1 MQNKGFVKVFAVLL
15 ALVCIFYLSFSFVTR
30 HHEKKA
36 EKIAA
41 LQGEAAGQHYLDSLT
56 NEPVYFG
63 VWTLKECRE
72 MGIGLGLDLKGGMN
86 VILEVSVPDVVEA
99 LADHKDDANF
109 KQAIA
114 QAKQEAK
121 EGKDDFISLFVKD
134 YKAIAPNSNLA
145 ELFAT
150 QQLRGKVNT
159 KTSDREVEKVL
170 RDEVKAAI
178 DNSFNVIRTRIDRFG
193 VVQPNIQALEGQEGR
208 IMVEL
213 PGIKEPERVRK
224 LLQGSANLEFWETYT
239 TSEAVPFLVQLDSK
253 LAAAGVEANASEAK
267 AEEAAEV
274 AETTAEADAAAEV
287 ADSAKATADDALAA
301 IAKGAAAETANAQAE
316 AQSAQAD
323 EQALKQHPLLAR
335 LQVLQQD
342 NGACVGYASKRD
354 LEAISALFE
363 TPEAKAV
370 LPTDM
375 KLLWGVKGIDKN
387 DEVYELYA
395 IKVTERNG
403 RAPLEGDVVTD
414 AKDEYD
420 QNSRPCVSMQMN
432 VEGARR
438 WAALTKAN
446 VHRPIAIV
454 LDNYVYSAPNVQNEI
469 TGGNSQITGNF
480 TAEDTRDLANVLKS
494 GKMPAPANIVSEEI
508 VGPTLGQESI
518 RQGFI
523 SIILAFIALMLY
535 MVAMYGFRPG
545 MVANCALLFNLF
557 FTLGILTS
565 FQAALTMSGI
575 AGMVLTLGMAV
586 DANVLIFERTKE
598 EMRGGKPVRQAMQAG
613 YSNAFS
619 AIIDSNVTS
628 ILTGIILYY
637 FGTGPIR
644 GFATTYI
651 IGIIISFFTAVY
663 LTRVVFDSMMSKEK
677 WLDLTFTTPL
687 SRKFLSNTN
696 YNFMGAYKRS
706 FAIFGAI
713 VLLAVVSWANRG
725 FSRSIDFTGG
735 RNFVV
740 LFEKEV
746 SPESVRPLFAEAF
759 PESNTSVI
767 ALGTEGKTLRI
778 STNYRID
785 EDGMEVDSEI
795 EQKLFDVLKQG
806 GQLSSD
812 LTVDNFINR
821 DERAGG
827 SIISSQKVGP
837 SIAENIT
844 RGAIISVIL
853 ALIVIFVYILVRFR
867 NWAFSFGAITALA
880 VDTIFILGMYSACW
894 GWMPFS
900 LEIDQT
906 FIGALLTC
914 IGYSINDKVV
924 FDRIRE
930 NLGLYPKRDKQLLF
944 NQSLNATLTRTINTS
959 VSTFIVLLFIF
970 AFGGIS
976 IRSFAFAM
984 MLGVVIGTLTSM
996 FIAAP
1001 VAYLIMG
1008 SKIKEKEA

>member
-1 MQNKGFVKVFAVLL
+1 MQNKGFVKTFAVLL
-15 ALVCIFYLSFSFVTR
+15 SLVCIFYLSFSFVTSY
-30 HHEKKA
+30 HENKA

-41 LQGEAAGQHYLDSLT
+41 VKGEAAGQHYLDSLT

-63 VWTLKECRE
+63 VWSLKECRE

-109 KQAIA
+109 KAAVA
-114 QAKQEAK
+114 QASK
-121 EGKDDFISLFVKD
+121 ETTEGQGDFISLFIKD
-134 YKAIAPNSNLA
+134 YKELAPNSSLA

-159 KTSDREVEKVL
+159 KSSDREVEKVL
-170 RDEVKAAI
+170 RDEVRDAI
-178 DNSFNVIRTRIDRFG
+178 NNSYNVLRTRIDRFG
-193 VVQPNIQALEGQEGR
+193 VVQPNIQALEGQQGR
-208 IMVEL
+208 IMVEM

-224 LLQGSANLEFWETYT
+224 LLQGSANLEFWETYIT
-239 TSEAVPFLVQLDSK
+239 TEATPYLITLDQK
-253 LAAAGVEANASEAK
+253 LASAGVTENV
-267 AEEAAEV
+267 AEEEIAEVETDEV
-274 AETTAEADAAAEV
+274 AENAEETDSVASDAKKADAK
-287 ADSAKATADDALAA
+287 DLAA
-301 IAKGAAAETANAQAE
+301 IAKGADNTAKEAANTAQNN
-316 AQSAQAD
+316 
-323 EQALKQHPLLAR
+323 EQALKEHPLLAR
-335 LQVLQQD
+335 LQLLNQN
-342 NGACVGYASKRD
+342 NGAVVGYANKRD
-354 LEAISALFE
+354 MEAISALFE
-363 TPEAKAV
+363 TPEAKGT
-370 LPTDM
+370 LPDDI
-375 KLLWGVKGIDKN
+375 KLLWGVKSIDKN

-403 RAPLEGDVVTD
+403 RAPLEGDVVTT
-414 AKDEYD
+414 ARDEFD
-420 QNSRPCVSMQMN
+420 NNGHPDVTMQMN

-446 VHRPIAIV
+446 KGRPIAIV
-454 LDNYVYSAPNVQNEI
+454 LDNLVYSAPNVMNEI

-480 TAEDTRDLANVLKS
+480 TPEDTRDLANVLNS
-494 GKMPAPANIVSEEI
+494 GKMPAPAKIVSEEI
-508 VGPTLGQESI
+508 VGPSLGQESI
-518 RQGFI
+518 NQGMW
-523 SIILAFIALMLY
+523 SMLLAFIALMLY
-535 MVAMYGFRPG
+535 MIFMYGFTPG
-545 MVANCALLFNLF
+545 MVANCALLLNLF

-586 DANVLIFERTKE
+586 DANVLIYERTKE
-598 EMRGGKPVRQAMQAG
+598 EMAKGKAVRQAMTDG

-651 IGIIISFFTAVY
+651 IGILVSFFTAVY
-663 LTRVVFDSMMSKEK
+663 LTHVVYDSRMSKDK
-677 WLDLTFTTPL
+677 WLGLTFSTPF
-687 SRKFLSNTN
+687 SRKFLSNTKF
-696 YNFMGAYKRS
+696 NFMAAWKKSYT
-706 FAIFGAI
+706 IFGI
-713 VLLAVVSWANRG
+713 IILVAVSSWCVRG

-740 LFEKEV
+740 LFEKV
-746 SPESVRPLFAEAF
+746 VQPETVRELLADAF
-759 PESNTSVI
+759 PESNTSAI
-767 ALGTEGKTLRI
+767 ALGTEGKTIRI
-778 STNYRID
+778 STNYRIN
-785 EDGMEVDSEI
+785 EDGTEVDSEI
-795 EQKLFDVLKQG
+795 ESKLFEVLKQG
-806 GQLSSD
+806 NLLGSD
-812 LTVDNFINR
+812 LTEETFINR

-837 SIAENIT
+837 SIAESIT

-853 ALIVIFVYILVRFR
+853 ALIVIFIYILVRFR
-867 NWAFSFGAITALA
+867 NVAFSLGAISALA
-880 VDTIFILGMYSACW
+880 VDTMFILGMFSLCW

-924 FDRIRE
+924 VFDRIRE
-930 NLGLYPKRDKQLLF
+930 NINLYPKRDKQTLF
-944 NQSLNATLTRTINTS
+944 NMSLNQTLTRTINTS

-970 AFGGIS
+970 VFGGAS

-984 MLGVVIGTLTSM
+984 MLGVVIGTITSM
-996 FIAAP
+996 FVAAP
-1001 VAYLIMG
+1001 TAYLIMG
-1008 SKIKEKEA
+1008 RKIKEVEEPNK

>member
-15 ALVCIFYLSFSFVTR
+15 ALVCIFYLSFSFVTKYY
-30 HHEKKA
+30 EGKA

-41 LQGEAAGQHYLDSLT
+41 VEGEEAGQHYLDSLA

-86 VILEVSVPDVVEA
+86 VILEVSVPDVVKA

-109 KQAIA
+109 NQAVE
-114 QAKQEAK
+114 QAKKEA
-121 EGKDDFISLFVKD
+121 EAGQGDFISLFIKD
-134 YKAIAPNSNLA
+134 YKELAPNSNLA

-159 KTSDREVEKVL
+159 KSTDREVESVL
-170 RDEVKAAI
+170 REEVKAAI

-213 PGIKEPERVRK
+213 PGIKEPNRVRK

-239 TSEAVPFLVQLDSK
+239 TTEAVPFLVQLDSK
-253 LAAAGVEANASEAK
+253 LAAAGVEENAEENA
-267 AEEAAEV
+267 AEEAAEEV
-274 AETTAEADAAAEV
+274 EPAA
-287 ADSAKATADDALAA
+287 ADSAAAPAADDALAA
-301 IAKGAAAETANAQAE
+301 IAKGDNAEAAAANNSAATE
-316 AQSAQAD
+316 A
-323 EQALKQHPLLAR
+323 ALKAHPLLAR
-335 LQVLQQD
+335 LQVLNQD

-354 LEAISALFE
+354 MDAISALFE
-363 TPEAKAV
+363 TPEAKAF
-370 LPTDM
+370 LPADM
-375 KLLWGVKGIDKN
+375 KLLWGVKGVDKN
-387 DEVYELYA
+387 DQVYELYA
-395 IKVTERNG
+395 IKITERNG

-420 QNSRPCVSMQMN
+420 QQSRPCVTMQMN

-446 VHRPIAIV
+446 IHRPIAIV

-469 TGGNSQITGNF
+469 TGGNSQITGRF
-480 TAEDTRDLANVLKS
+480 TPEDTRDLANVLKS
-494 GKMPAPANIVSEEI
+494 GKMPAPANIVSDEI

-518 RQGFI
+518 RQGLW
-523 SIILAFIALMLY
+523 SMLLAFIVLMLY
-535 MVAMYGFRPG
+535 MISMYGFRPG

-598 EMRGGKPVRQAMQAG
+598 EMRGGKAVRQAMQAG

-628 ILTGIILYY
+628 VLTGIILYY

-663 LTRVVFDSMMSKEK
+663 LTRVAFDSLMAKDK
-677 WLDLTFTTPL
+677 WLDLTFTTGI
-687 SRKFLSNTN
+687 SRKFLSDTN
-696 YNFMGAYKRS
+696 FKFMSAYKKS
-706 FAIFGAI
+706 FAIFGTIAVLAI
-713 VLLAVVSWANRG
+713 VSWVGRG
-725 FSRSIDFTGG
+725 FSESI
-735 RNFVV
+735 VI

-746 SPESVRPLFAEAF
+746 QPETVRTLLADAF
-759 PESNTSVI
+759 PESNTSAI
-767 ALGTEGKTLRI
+767 AIGTEGKTIRI
-778 STNYRID
+778 STNYRIQ
-785 EDGMEVDSEI
+785 ESGSEVDNEI
-795 EQKLFDVLKQG
+795 ESKLFEVLKQG
-806 GQLSSD
+806 GLLGAD
-812 LTVDNFINR
+812 LTEETFVNR
-821 DERAGG
+821 DEYAGG
-827 SIISSQKVGP
+827 SIINSQKVGP
-837 SIAENIT
+837 SIAADIT

-867 NWAFSFGAITALA
+867 NVAFSVGAITALA
-880 VDTIFILGMYSACW
+880 VDTIFILGMFSACW

-914 IGYSINDKVV
+914 IGYSINDKVVV

-959 VSTFIVLLFIF
+959 VSTFIVLAVIF
-970 AFGGIS
+970 AFGGAS
-976 IRSFAFAM
+976 IKSFAFAM
-984 MLGVVIGTLTSM
+984 ILGVIIGTLTSM

-1001 VAYLIMG
+1001 TAYLIMG
-1008 SKIKEKEA
+1008 RKIKEEE